1 MKIALAQTNQT
12 VTDIENNKNKIISFA
27 NNAYK
32 KGAEVVIFANNSLS
46 GGDIKSLCLIK
57 DFYETLNIAID
68 EIKKNVSIP
77 VILTTNKNK
86 KNIPILIQNN
96 NTEEIEN
103 KIITIKN
110 NKFYCIVIDNVE
122 NFVKLYDDKNISATN
137 NIVILSCGF
146 YYKNKTEYVKNF
158 IKNFAKEKSVN
169 VFYVN
174 LTGSQDGYIYDGGS
188 FCILKNGNITNIAKL
203 FEEDLLLVDTNVNN
217 DIELKTDLQKEMY
230 DALVLGLKDYCAKN
244 GFKKV
249 ALGISGGID
258 SALVAA
264 IATDAL
270 GNENVLGVLMPSQ
283 YTSKESVL
291 YAQDLCNRLKIKYE
305 IVPIKNIYD
314 IYIKECS
321 PVFNNTKKDLTE
333 ENLQARIRANIL
345 MAFSNK
351 FGYFILCTCNKS
363 EDAVGYSTLYGDMAG
378 GYSVIGDLLKK
389 DVYLLSNYRNS
400 ISNVIPEEIIKRAP
414 TAELRENQKDSDS
427 LPEYDILD
435 DILEKI
441 LEKQMSYDEILNS
454 GVEEETLIKVYKLLF
469 STEYK
474 RRMSPISTKVT
485 TTSFMKD
492 IIFPMTNKYKICRK
506 KN

>member
-1 MKIALAQTNQT
+1 MKIALAQTNQI
-12 VTDIENNKNKIISFA
+12 VGDIQNNKNKIISFA
-27 NNAYK
+27 TKAYQQ
-32 KGAEVVIFANNSLS
+32 GAEVIVFANNSLS
-46 GGDIKSLCLIK
+46 GGNIQSLSILK
-57 DFYETLNIAID
+57 DFYKTLNTATE
-68 EIKKNVSIP
+68 EIKQTVLLP
-77 VILTTNKNK
+77 LILTTNKNNK
-86 KNIPILIQNN
+86 SIPVVIQNN
-96 NTEEIEN
+96 NVEEIDN
-103 KIITIKN
+103 KIITINN
-110 NKFYCIVIDNVE
+110 NKFYCIVIDNTE
-122 NFVKLYDDKNISATN
+122 NFTKLYDDKNISEAN
-137 NIVILSCGF
+137 NIVISSCSL
-146 YYKNKTEYVKNF
+146 YYKNKNEYVRKF
-158 IKNFAKEKSVN
+158 LQNFAKEKSVN

-174 LTGSQDGYIYDGGS
+174 MAGAQDGCVYDGGS
-188 FCILKNGNITNIAKL
+188 FCVLKNGNINNIAKL
-203 FEEDLLLVDTNVNN
+203 FDEDLLIVDTNIDNN
-217 DIELKTDLQKEMY
+217 ITVKTDLQKEMY

-249 ALGISGGID
+249 ALGVSGGID

-264 IATDAL
+264 IAADAL
-270 GNENVLGVLMPSQ
+270 GSENVLGVLMPSQ
-283 YTSKESVL
+283 YTSNESVV
-291 YAQDLCNRLKIKYE
+291 YAKDLCNRLKIKYE

-314 IYIKECS
+314 VYIKECS

-345 MAFSNK
+345 MSFSNK

-378 GYSVIGDLLKK
+378 GYSVVGDLLKK
-389 DVYLLSNYRNS
+389 DVYMLSNYRNS

-414 TAELRENQKDSDS
+414 TAELRENQQDSDS

-441 LEKQMSYDEILNS
+441 LEKQISYEEILNS
-454 GVEEETLIKVYKLLF
+454 GVNEETLIKVYKLLF

>member
-1 MKIALAQTNQT
+1 MKIALVQINQI
-12 VTDIENNKNKIISFA
+12 VGDIQNNKNKIISFA
-27 NNAYK
+27 NDAHK
-32 KGAEVVIFANNSLS
+32 QCAELVIFANNVLQ
-46 GGDIKSLCLIK
+46 GGNIESLCLIK
-57 DFYETLNIAID
+57 DFNETLNYAIN
-68 EIKKNVSIP
+68 EIKQTVSIP
-77 VILTTNKNK
+77 LILTVNKNNK
-86 KNIPILIQNN
+86 SIPVLIKNNKS
-96 NTEEIEN
+96 EEIEN
-103 KIITIKN
+103 KVIAVNN
-110 NKFYCIVIDNVE
+110 NKFYCVIIDDVKD
-122 NFVKLYDDKNISATN
+122 FIKLYDDKNVSVTN
-137 NIVILSCGF
+137 NLVILSCGL
-146 YYKNKTEYVKNF
+146 YYKNKTEYVRNF

-174 LTGSQDGYIYDGGS
+174 MAGAQDGCVCDGGS
-188 FCILKNGNITNIAKL
+188 FSVLKNGNINCIAKL
-203 FEEDLLLVDTNVNN
+203 FDEDFLIVDTDVNN
-217 DIELKTDLQKEMY
+217 NITVKSNLQKEMY
-230 DALVLGLKDYCAKN
+230 DALVLGLKDYCFKN

-249 ALGISGGID
+249 ALGVSGGID

-264 IATDAL
+264 IASDAL
-270 GNENVLGVLMPSQ
+270 GSENVLGILMPSQ

-314 IYIKECS
+314 VYIKECI
-321 PVFNNTKKDLTE
+321 PVFKNTKKDLTE

-345 MAFSNK
+345 MSFSNK

-389 DVYLLSNYRNS
+389 DVYILSNYRNS

-441 LEKQMSYDEILNS
+441 LEKQMSYEEILSS
-454 GVEEETLIKVYKLLF
+454 GVDEQTLIKVYKLLF
-469 STEYK
+469 SNEYK
-474 RRMSPISTKVT
+474 RRVSPISTKIT
-485 TTSFMKD
+485 ETSFYKD
-492 IIFPMTNKYKICRK
+492 IKFPMTNKYKICRK